1 MRIIVSGAAGF
12 MGREVL
18 ALCRDGYRGA
28 LCVGC
33 VDIRAGDGI
42 SPSLADCPATADV
55 LIDFSHHTGTL
66 SLLAEAEKRGL
77 PAVIA
82 TTGHTD
88 EEKNGILRF
97 SRNLPVFFSANTSV
111 GVALMAR
118 LVRETASLLP
128 QAEIEI
134 IETHHSRKLDAPSGT
149 ALMLADSI
157 REARPDLHPHTGR
170 TGHQKRDP
178 AEIGIHSVR
187 IGNVV
192 GRHEVM
198 FSTGS
203 ETVTITHEAH
213 SRTLFAQGAIA
224 AAEFLIGKPAG
235 LYTMKDVLGG

>member
-42 SPSLADCPATADV
+42 SPSLADCPAAADV

-88 EEKNGILRF
+88 EEK
-97 SRNLPVFFSANTSV
+97 
-111 GVALMAR
+111 
-118 LVRETASLLP
+118 
-128 QAEIEI
+128 
-134 IETHHSRKLDAPSGT
+134 
-149 ALMLADSI
+149 
-157 REARPDLHPHTGR
+157 
-170 TGHQKRDP
+170 KRDS
-178 AEIGIHSVR
+178 AVFQKSAGFLQR
-187 IGNVV
+187 QYLC
-192 GRHEVM
+192 RCR
-198 FSTGS
+198 
-203 ETVTITHEAH
+203 AY
-213 SRTLFAQGAIA
+213 GAPCA
-224 AAEFLIGKPAG
+224 
-235 LYTMKDVLGG
+235 